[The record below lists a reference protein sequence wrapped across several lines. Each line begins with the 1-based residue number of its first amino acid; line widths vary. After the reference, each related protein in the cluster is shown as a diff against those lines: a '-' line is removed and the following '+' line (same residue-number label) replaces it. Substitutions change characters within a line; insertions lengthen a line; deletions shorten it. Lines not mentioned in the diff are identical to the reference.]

1 MGTSK
6 KNGNGSFYTG
16 RRVEFETV
24 LSDPR
29 DVTAFQMGAL
39 GLKKQVT
46 RTIPSLQE
54 DGSYCYEKYLMSE
67 IEWSSFKNADDG
79 TIQAVG
85 TAKPIFVSS
94 IKGE

>member
-1 MGTSK
+1 MATSK
-6 KNGNGSFYTG
+6 QNGNGSFYTG

-29 DVTAFQMGAL
+29 DVMAFQIGAL
-39 GLKKQVT
+39 GLKKQVL
-46 RTIPSLQE
+46 RTIPSLQK

-67 IEWSSFKNADDG
+67 VEWKSFQNVEDG
-79 TIQAVG
+79 TILAAG